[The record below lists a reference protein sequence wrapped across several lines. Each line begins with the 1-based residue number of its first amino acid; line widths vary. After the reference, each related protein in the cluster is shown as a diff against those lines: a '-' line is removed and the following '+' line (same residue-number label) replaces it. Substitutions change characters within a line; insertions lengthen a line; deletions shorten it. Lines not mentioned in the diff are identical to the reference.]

1 MGLSACSALMSQLM
15 STAAGQRSRQL
26 LQWQLSRWRLSR
38 WFGAALA
45 MPLLA
50 SGSGLALPQAAR
62 GADSALYTLATRC
75 SIEGGAPQ
83 PCTVEAVNE
92 GAATLYRHR
101 IGKLTMT
108 VRITDNPLRMERWN
122 SAMTTWQPLTQAAA
136 RFSTNTICFNGR
148 DLCVVN
154 ANYLNSVRQERPD
167 ATAGRDLV
175 MVRFDGT
182 GRVNL
187 TCYDEGC
194 REVKS

>member
-1 MGLSACSALMSQLM
+1 MSQLM
-15 STAAGQRSRQL
+15 SAAAGR
-26 LQWQLSRWRLSR
+26 LSRWRLSR
-38 WFGAALA
+38 RQLSRWQLSGWIHAALA

-50 SGSGLALPQAAR
+50 SGSGLGLPQAA
-62 GADSALYTLATRC
+62 GAADAVLYSLATRC
-75 SIEGGAPQ
+75 TIEGGMAQ
-83 PCTVEAVNE
+83 ACTVEAVNE

-122 SAMTTWQPLTQAAA
+122 AARTAWQPLTQAAA

-187 TCYDEGC
+187 TCYDDGC